1 MTPLALNGIKIIDI
15 GYYLPAAY
23 CTQMLGDMG
32 ADVIK
37 IEEPITARHRRGG
50 AGVSAAPGE
59 GAEKKSAYDF
69 FNRNK
74 KSVILDMKS
83 KEALDIFHHL
93 AGQADVMIENMR
105 PGVVKRLGIDY
116 DALKV
121 IHPRL
126 IYCSI
131 SGFGQ
136 DSPYKNLAGHDPNYC
151 SIAGAQMLNLDRD
164 KKPIRFGVPL
174 GDIGT
179 ALHAA
184 IGILLAVIARGHTGR
199 GQYIDTSM
207 TDSVFSFVSRS
218 LRGWIN
224 PDLWPG
230 TEYEEVVLGPLEVKN
245 GQFIT
250 VGNIEPYFWERF
262 CKAVG
267 REDFIPF
274 KNAKG
279 EKGEVMTSEIKRIL
293 LTKTRDEWVDILT
306 RADTAIAPVLEA
318 GEVLNDPHIQARQL
332 VLDLDHPT
340 QGKVKHIGFPIKLS
354 DTPGQVRSFAPFAGQ
369 HTEEVL
375 RSLGYSEDE
384 IKMLKEKGIIQ

>member
-1 MTPLALNGIKIIDI
+1 MTMALEGLKIIDV

-23 CTQMLGDMG
+23 CTQTLADMG
-32 ADVIK
+32 AEVIK
-37 IEEPITARHRRGG
+37 VEEPIGPKHRRGG

-59 GAEKKSAYDF
+59 GADERAAYDF

-74 KSVILDMKS
+74 KSIILDLKS
-83 KEALDIFHHL
+83 KEAVGIFHRL
-93 AGQADVMIENMR
+93 VAQSDVMIENMR

-116 DALKV
+116 EALQE
-121 IHPRL
+121 INPHL

-136 DSPYKNLAGHDPNYC
+136 DSPYKGVAGHDPNYC
-151 SIAGAQMLNLDRD
+151 SIAGAQKLNMDRE
-164 KKPIRFGVPL
+164 KKPVRFGIPL

-184 IGILLAVIARGHTGR
+184 IGILLAVIARNKTGR
-199 GQYIDTSM
+199 GQYLDISM

-218 LRGWIN
+218 LRSWIH

-230 TEYEEVVLGPLEVKN
+230 TEYEDVVLGPLEVKG

-262 CKAVG
+262 CKAIG
-267 REDFIPF
+267 REDFTPY

-279 EKGEVMTSEIKRIL
+279 EKGEEVKTAIKEIL

-306 RADTAIAPVLEA
+306 RADTAIAPVLDSH
-318 GEVLNDPHIQARQL
+318 EVLENPHILKRKL
-332 VLDLDHPT
+332 VMELDHPRL
-340 QGKVKHIGFPIKLS
+340 GKVKQMGFPIKLS
-354 DTPGQVRSFAPFAGQ
+354 DTPGQFRSFAPFAGQ
-369 HTEEVL
+369 HSEEIL
-375 RSLGYSEDE
+375 RDLGYTGDE
-384 IKMLKEKGIIQ
+384 INKLKKMGKIQ